1 MLRCWDSG
9 LWNPDAALICTASCG
24 DTAGGCHWVPPI
36 TRCPAYRSEALFL
49 PLIVSIS
56 EGIAMAKLDECY
68 QVLGIDP
75 GATPEDVEGA
85 YSELSMM
92 WGPERFPN
100 DDHIRRIAEK
110 KMAEIDAAR
119 DALLSF
125 LGSTEKARPPGEI
138 DPGASPLNRVCDN
151 PRCTGV
157 LDRNGICGVC
167 GKRSARDSFR
177 YAVFCSACGTRNVI
191 ANQRDLDREVCAGCR
206 RPLGAPV
213 RLAGK
218 SSHKT
223 AYFVLLA
230 VILALA
236 LFFFSSE
243 KHQNPASKEH
253 PLDTQ
258 ASPPSNG
265 TAVDKAQEAHAL
277 QRVEPKANRVESTP
291 AEMASGHPT
300 ESTGEVAQAAIQ
312 SENAAGEKMV
322 PVEESRGAPTEE
334 NKDTQPVERAGMIF
348 TPEGKDSKTVEP
360 AGRISANAGKDTA
373 PVEIRPSSPHESGKE
388 NYDRLIDEVAKKKA
402 AKPQASTGKLH
413 DLPFGKL
420 NR

>member
-1 MLRCWDSG
+1 M
-9 LWNPDAALICTASCG
+9 
-24 DTAGGCHWVPPI
+24 V
-36 TRCPAYRSEALFL
+36 
-49 PLIVSIS
+49 
-56 EGIAMAKLDECY
+56 KLDECY

-75 GATPEDVEGA
+75 GATPEDVEEA
-85 YSELSMM
+85 YSELSRV
-92 WGPERFPN
+92 WGTERFPN
-100 DDHIRRIAEK
+100 DDHVLRIAEK
-110 KMAEIDAAR
+110 KMAEIDAAH

-157 LDRNGICGVC
+157 LDRNGICVVC
-167 GKRSARDSFR
+167 GKRSAGDSFR

-191 ANQRDLDREVCAGCR
+191 ANQGDHDREVCAAVR

-213 RLAGK
+213 RLARK

-230 VILALA
+230 VILSLA
-236 LFFFSSE
+236 LLFFSS
-243 KHQNPASKEH
+243 KKPQDPASKEH

-258 ASPPSNG
+258 ASLPSNG

-277 QRVEPKANRVESTP
+277 QRAEPKANRVESTP
-291 AEMASGHPT
+291 AGPASGHPT
-300 ESTGEVAQAAIQ
+300 ESTGEVARAPIR
-312 SENAAGEKMV
+312 SGNAAGEKMV

-334 NKDTQPVERAGMIF
+334 NKETQPVEQAGMIF
-348 TPEGKDSKTVEP
+348 TPEGKDSNTVEP
-360 AGRISANAGKDTA
+360 AGRISAKAGKDTA
-373 PVEIRPSSPHESGKE
+373 IRPSSPDKSGKE

-402 AKPQASTGKLH
+402 AKPQASTDKLR